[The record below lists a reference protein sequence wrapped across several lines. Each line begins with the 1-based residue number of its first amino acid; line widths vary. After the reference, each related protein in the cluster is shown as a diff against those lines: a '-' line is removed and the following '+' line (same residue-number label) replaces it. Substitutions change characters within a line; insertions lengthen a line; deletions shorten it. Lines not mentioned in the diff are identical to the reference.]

1 MCTSFR
7 LRVPARRALHP
18 ATPSTG
24 QFPHQSTRILPAR
37 PRLTHLR
44 THSWAWAGTFRRPS
58 LRVTQRHY
66 SGLSLLLEAAQDPTL
81 NCFCLFVCLTAKGP
95 RRNLRNDLLIAA
107 DSITNTMSSLVKE
120 LNSGKDEWRENS
132 SHIQTYYTLTVFIIF
147 FLINRG
153 WKWNGEHCGFRFWT
167 WTTGHKLLRSFLR
180 LQTKVLLRYCK
191 SSHVIKS
198 TQSFFVKPYHED
210 IRKRCWR

>member
-147 FLINRG
+147 FFNKQRVEVKRRALWIQILDVNYWPQTPQILSTLTNQG
-153 WKWNGEHCGFRFWT
+153 TFKI
-167 WTTGHKLLRSFLR
+167 
-180 LQTKVLLRYCK
+180 LQKQPCY
-191 SSHVIKS
+191 
-198 TQSFFVKPYHED
+198 
-210 IRKRCWR
+210 